1 MSIIWDIF
9 TMKKIVCLFFML
21 LFCNRVVFSQPS
33 PPSQPVSVALL
44 SEEKSIHADQT
55 FWLALKFTIAPDF
68 HLYWKNP
75 ASAGAPPK
83 ISWKL
88 PDAFSVDELL
98 WPTPSKIEVDRQ
110 LIYGY
115 SNSPCLL
122 ARVHAPKN
130 LEDGSTITCEADVS
144 WVSCGASVCIPGK
157 THLDVSLKVNSHTH
171 EMNEANAST
180 FLEARH
186 TIPKEDVP
194 YSVEIGDN
202 SAQITLSM
210 AHEHFS
216 DVRSI
221 TFFPLV
227 NGLFDSKS
235 APTWQVQDN
244 AKKLALQ
251 LQAQNGASLKG
262 NVKGVLVVS
271 FASDSL
277 QRDLSVEIDETSTN
291 VSKFGI
297 HQKAV
302 AITAQEEETAFLDD
316 MKAWIDIQI
325 VHFKGF
331 FNSDFTYILTLA
343 FLGGIILN
351 FMPCVLPVISL
362 KVLHFVQMQGQGRST
377 TFRHGL
383 AFSFGILL
391 SFWMLAGAIYLL
403 QTFGKTVGWGFQLQ
417 EPLFVASLIVV
428 LFTLA
433 LSLFGVFEFGA
444 KFASFAGSLDES
456 AKMGSPLT
464 AQLPSNFSSF
474 CSGILA
480 TFVASPCTG
489 PLLGSAIGF
498 TATLDPLYSLT
509 IFTFLG
515 LGMAFPYLF
524 LSLFPELTRL
534 IPRPGRWM
542 ITFKQF
548 MGFLLLAT
556 VLWLIWVLEAE
567 TVNLS
572 LVYLFT
578 SFFFISIGLWIYG
591 TWGGLER
598 KSIVRA
604 FAKLFALCFIVF
616 GVYLLLDEV
625 YLSKYEPLTAKAQPQ
640 AVPLPEVPGQ
650 EWEPFSQERIQLL
663 QSKHLPVFV
672 DFSAKWCL
680 TCQANSLVL
689 ESAAVK
695 EAFIRYGVVKMI
707 GDWTQND
714 ETITKFLRSLGRNG
728 VPVYVL
734 YGKKAGE
741 APYILPEVLTP
752 EMVIDALKQVHNEKA
767 K

>member
-1 MSIIWDIF
+1 MR
-9 TMKKIVCLFFML
+9 KILWLFVV
-21 LFCNRVVFSQPS
+21 LFGFNAVAFSQTTS
-33 PPSQPVSVALL
+33 EPVSAALI
-44 SEEKSIHADQT
+44 SEEKTIQADQT
-55 FWLALKFTIAPDF
+55 FWLAVKFTIARDF

-75 ASAGAPPK
+75 ASAGAAPK

-88 PDAFSVDELL
+88 PDAFSVDEVL
-98 WPTPSKIEVDRQ
+98 WPTPARIEVDNQ
-110 LIYGY
+110 VIYGY

-122 ARVHAPKN
+122 AKIHAPKS
-130 LEDGSTITCEADVS
+130 LKEGATVTFEAEVS
-144 WVSCGASVCIPGK
+144 WVACGVSVCIPGK
-157 THLDVSLKVNSHTH
+157 ALLDVSLKATSQTH
-171 EMNEANAST
+171 EVNEANTAT

-186 TIPKEDVP
+186 AIPKDDVP
-194 YSVEIGDN
+194 YSVETNDT
-202 SAQITLSM
+202 SAQITLSL
-210 AHEHFS
+210 ANEPLSEVHS
-216 DVRSI
+216 VS
-221 TFFPLV
+221 FFPLV
-227 NGLFDSKS
+227 NGLFDTKV
-235 APTWQVQDN
+235 APSWKVEDN
-244 AKKLALQ
+244 AKNLVVQ
-251 LQAQNGASLKG
+251 LHAPAAAALKG
-262 NVKGVLVVS
+262 KVKGVLVVY
-271 FASDSL
+271 FATDSL
-277 QRDLSVEIDETSTN
+277 QRDLSINIDDAHML
-291 VSKFGI
+291 GY
-297 HQKAV
+297 HQKASG
-302 AITAQEEETAFLDD
+302 AQGGAGEGEGEEENVFLDD
-316 MKAWIDIQI
+316 VKGWFDLQ
-325 VHFKGF
+325 VKHFKGF
-331 FNSDFTYILTLA
+331 FNSDFTYILTIA

-362 KVLHFVQMQGQGRST
+362 KVLHFIQMQGQGRST
-377 TFRHGL
+377 TFKHGL
-383 AFSFGILL
+383 AFSFGILF

-403 QTFGKTVGWGFQLQ
+403 QAFGKTVGWGFQLQ

-428 LFTLA
+428 LFILA

-444 KFASFAGSLDES
+444 TVASFAGSLDES
-456 AKMGSPLT
+456 AKKSSPFT

-509 IFTFLG
+509 IFTCLG
-515 LGMAFPYLF
+515 AGMAFPYLF
-524 LSLFPELTRL
+524 LSIFPELTRL

-542 ITFKQF
+542 ITFKQL
-548 MGFLLLAT
+548 MGFLLMAT

-567 TVNLS
+567 TTNLS

-591 TWGGLER
+591 TWGGFER
-598 KSIVRA
+598 KSVVRS
-604 FAKLFALCFIVF
+604 FAKLFALSFIAL

-625 YLSKYEPLTAKAQPQ
+625 YLAKYEPLVAKTQAQALEPK
-640 AVPLPEVPGQ
+640 APGT
-650 EWEPFSQERIQLL
+650 EWEPFSQERIKDL
-663 QSKHLPVFV
+663 QSQHQPVFV

-689 ESAAVK
+689 QTDAVK
-695 EAFIRYGVVKMI
+695 EAFIQYGIVKMI

-734 YGKKAGE
+734 YGKNPGE

-752 EMVIDALKQVHNEKA
+752 EMVIEALKQVHEEKV